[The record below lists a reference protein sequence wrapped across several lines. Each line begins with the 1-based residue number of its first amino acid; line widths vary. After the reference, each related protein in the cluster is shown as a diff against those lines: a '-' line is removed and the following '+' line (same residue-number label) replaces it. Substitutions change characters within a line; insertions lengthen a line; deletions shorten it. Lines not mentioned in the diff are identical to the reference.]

1 MSKKVLVVCTGNICR
16 SPYGEFKLRQLLP
29 DCIIS
34 SAGLD
39 AEKNR
44 LVGKH
49 ADSVAIRVAAES
61 QIALRNH
68 RARQLTDEMVEK
80 NDVIL
85 VMEKKHMDAICD
97 YFPALRYKVFMFSQP
112 TDNADIEDP
121 YKRGELSFRLAFNL
135 IDDAAEGWMIKLR
148 ETNQCLISK

>member
-39 AEKNR
+39 ADKNR
-44 LVGKH
+44 LVGKP

-61 QIALRNH
+61 QIGLRSH
-68 RARQLTDEMVEK
+68 RARQLTDEMVEQ
-80 NDVIL
+80 NDIIL

-97 YFPALRYKVFMFSQP
+97 YFPTLGHKVFLFSYP
-112 TDNADIEDP
+112 IDNSDIEDP
-121 YKRGELSFRLAFNL
+121 YKKGELSFRLAFNV
-135 IDDAAEGWMIKLR
+135 IDDAAEGWMMKLGSS
-148 ETNQCLISK
+148 NQRFSCH